1 MTLIWRINV
10 LDTVM
15 VSFDERP
22 SSSRSNRRTRTKRRR
37 VWKKLDASARLRRL
51 SCKRPRYVNL
61 SLAKDARAN
70 K

>member
-51 SCKRPRYVNL
+51 SCKRPR
-61 SLAKDARAN
+61 
-70 K
+70 